1 MLVPIGDVVCEDI
14 GRGPVAARPGA
25 AIGTA
30 RRIAPVKW
38 LVHCP
43 GSLRGYAMIDTLLV
57 LNTGSSSLKFQVF
70 AYDSLDVLLAGK
82 VTGIGGAATLSAR
95 FGDPVE
101 NYRQAVGGNDH
112 DSALR
117 AVVALI
123 EKHGGD
129 RKIDAVVHRIVHG
142 GPKFVEPVIITSAI
156 LAELEAL
163 DPLAP
168 LHQPHNLA
176 GVIAA
181 RHFAS
186 DAPNIG
192 CFDTGFHAGHAEIL
206 TTFAISQDLRDKGI
220 RRYGFHGLSY
230 EWIARELEE
239 QHPELHRGRVVVGH
253 LGNGASLCGL
263 KGGVSIDTTM
273 SMTALDGL
281 PMGTRS
287 GAIDPGAILFMLRD
301 LGFDIDRL
309 ERALYDEAGLQG
321 LSGISNDVETL
332 LASPDPRA
340 AFAIEHFALKAAQYA
355 AMMAVSMGGM
365 DAFVFTGGI
374 GEHAAPV
381 RNAILAHLAFLGD
394 FKVLVIPANEER
406 MMAIKA
412 KKLLAA

>member
-1 MLVPIGDVVCEDI
+1 
-14 GRGPVAARPGA
+14 
-25 AIGTA
+25 
-30 RRIAPVKW
+30 
-38 LVHCP
+38 
-43 GSLRGYAMIDTLLV
+43 MIDTLLV

-82 VTGIGGAATLSAR
+82 VTGIGTSAALSAR
-95 FGDPVE
+95 FGQPAETFEQQVD
-101 NYRQAVGGNDH
+101 GNDH

-142 GPKFVEPVIITSAI
+142 GPNFIEPVIVTPAI

-181 RHFAS
+181 GHFARE
-186 DAPNIG
+186 APNIA
-192 CFDTGFHAGHAEIL
+192 CFDTGFHAGHDEIVR
-206 TTFAISQDLRDKGI
+206 TFAISQALRDKGI

-230 EWIARELEE
+230 EWIAQVLQDE
-239 QHPELHRGRVVVGH
+239 HPDLFGGRVVVGH
-253 LGNGASLCGL
+253 LGNGASLCAL
-263 KGGVSIDTTM
+263 RGGASIDTTM

-301 LGFDIDRL
+301 LGFDAGQL
-309 ERALYDEAGLQG
+309 ERSLYDEAGLKG
-321 LSGISNDVETL
+321 LSGISNDVATL

-340 AFAIEHFALKAAQYA
+340 AFALAHFALKAAQHA
-355 AMMAVSMGGM
+355 AMMAVSMGGI
-365 DAFVFTGGI
+365 DAMVFTGGI

-381 RNAILAHLAFLGD
+381 RDAILAHLAFLGD

-412 KKLLAA
+412 KRLLAA